1 MLFTHCQPCHRPGQ
15 PVPFTLMNYADA
27 KRRSGRIA
35 EAVEARQMPPWL
47 PARGGPAFVGERGLR
62 EADIAMIRRWAD
74 AGTPEGNPSEVPAA
88 RAWPSGWELGQPDLV
103 VTMPRPYTLTP
114 GPRDVYRNVIL
125 PVNVPATK
133 FVRAV
138 EFRTEGA
145 PVHHAVIRVDRGRAS
160 AARDGLDG
168 QPGFAGMQAA
178 DVEDP
183 DGHFIGWA
191 PGRGPIVAPDG
202 LPWSL
207 DASTDLVIELHLLP
221 GKNPVAVR
229 PSVGLYFT
237 ETPPAGTPVLIV
249 MGNKAIDIPAG
260 ATDYAI
266 EDSYELPID
275 ATVLSVYPHAHYL
288 GKEMT
293 VRAVLPDGVTK
304 TLIHIPRWSF
314 HWQQD
319 YRYVTP
325 VALPRGSRIALRYTY
340 DNSDANHDNPSHPPR
355 RVKAGPQSS
364 DEMGNLGIQLLP
376 RNAADAAVLVKSF
389 AVHAAEI
396 DLAGARM
403 LARDEPSNPAH
414 LAAQGTALNRL
425 RRFAEAVAPLERAA
439 QLDPAS
445 APVHNQL
452 AGALLAAGRPGE
464 ALAHFRRAAELSP
477 RDAHLRYNYAK
488 MLADGGD
495 AGAAVRELGRALA
508 LDSGL
513 GEAHQLLG
521 SLMFLAGRVP
531 DALPHL
537 RRAVELAPGSAA
549 AHSDYGGALAAAG
562 QLAKAEAEL
571 RRALEIDSSY
581 APAREN
587 LERVLRLRPR

>member
-1 MLFTHCQPCHRPGQ
+1 MD
-15 PVPFTLMNYADA
+15 YADA
-27 KRRSGRIA
+27 KRRAGKIA
-35 EAVEARQMPPWL
+35 DAVEHRHMPPWL
-47 PARGGPAFVGERGLR
+47 PARGGPAFAGERGLQDA
-62 EADIAMIRRWAD
+62 EIATIRRWAD
-74 AGTPEGNPSEVPAA
+74 AGAPEGDPSGPPKA
-88 RAWPSGWELGQPDLV
+88 RAWPAGWELGQPDLV
-103 VTMPRPYTLTP
+103 VTMPRGYTLDP

-125 PVNVPATK
+125 PLQLPVTR

-160 AARDGLDG
+160 RARDGLDG

-178 DVEDP
+178 DVQDP

-207 DASTDLVIELHLLP
+207 DSSTDLVVELHLLP
-221 GKNPVAVR
+221 GKTPVAVR

-237 ETPPAGTPVLIV
+237 ETPPVGAPVLIV

-260 ATDYAI
+260 AADYAI
-266 EDSYELPID
+266 EDSYELPVD
-275 ATVLSVYPHAHYL
+275 ASVLSVYPHAHYL

-293 VRAVLPDGVTK
+293 VRAVQPDGVTK

-325 VALPRGSRIALRYTY
+325 IALPRGTRITMRFTY
-340 DNSDANHDNPSHPPR
+340 DNSEANHDNPNRPPR

-376 RNAADAAVLVKSF
+376 RTAADAAALAKSF
-389 AVHAAEI
+389 EIHAAEI
-396 DLAGARM
+396 DLAGAQM
-403 LARDEPSNPAH
+403 LLRDEPSNPAL
-414 LAAQGTALNRL
+414 LAAVGTAFSRL
-425 RRFAEAVAPLERAA
+425 RRFSEAVAPLERAA

-452 AGALLAAGRPGE
+452 AGALLAVGRSRE
-464 ALAHFRRAAELSP
+464 ALIHVRRAAELSP

-495 AGAAVRELGRALA
+495 SRAAVHELGRALA
-508 LDSGL
+508 LAPDFGD
-513 GEAHQLLG
+513 AHQLLG
-521 SLMFLAGRVP
+521 SLLFAGGRIA
-531 DALPHL
+531 DALTHL
-537 RRAVELAPGSAA
+537 KKAVEQAPDSAA

-562 QLAKAEAEL
+562 QLVNAEAEL
-571 RRALEIDSSY
+571 RRALEIDSTY
-581 APAREN
+581 APARDN
-587 LERVLRLRPR
+587 LERLRRLRPR